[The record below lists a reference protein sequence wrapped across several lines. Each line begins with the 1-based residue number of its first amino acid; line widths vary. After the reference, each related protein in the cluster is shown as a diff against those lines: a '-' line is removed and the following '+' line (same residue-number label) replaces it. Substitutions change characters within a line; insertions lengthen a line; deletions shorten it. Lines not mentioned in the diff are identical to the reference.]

1 MISTSTT
8 TPYLTSGEYSDQQSA
23 IAAGEDELGRDA
35 FLTLLTTQLT
45 NQNPLEPMDNE
56 AFVAQLAQ
64 FSSVE
69 GIKGMQESLE
79 DMVSGMRQDQMMS
92 GANLVGKKVA
102 VQGGLF
108 TGGNGA
114 PSQGSINLPLGADSV
129 VVSVYDAESGDL
141 VFRETQGGKI
151 PGQTEL
157 GWSGLNTDGS
167 PAPAGSYV
175 MTANVVKDGRS
186 ETAAVT
192 TLATVNSVKWNPQTQ
207 QLSLDIGNGTY
218 VPLSAIESIGT

>member
-1 MISTSTT
+1 MVDTLAASS
-8 TPYLTSGEYSDQQSA
+8 YLTSGQYSSQQSA
-23 IAAGEDELGRDA
+23 EMLGEDDLGRDA

-45 NQNPLEPMDNE
+45 NQSPLDPMDNE

-102 VQGGLF
+102 VEGGLF
-108 TGGNGA
+108 TGGGG
-114 PSQGSINLPLGADSV
+114 SSSLSSINLPIGADSV
-129 VVSVYDAESGDL
+129 TLSVYDAQTGDL
-141 VFRETQGGKI
+141 IYRENQGSKS
-151 PGQTEL
+151 PGHHEL
-157 GWSGLNTDGS
+157 SWNGETTDGAD
-167 PAPAGSYV
+167 APAGSYV
-175 MTANVVKDGRS
+175 MTASVVKDGRTQ
-186 ETAAVT
+186 TAAVT
-192 TLATVNSVKWNPQTQ
+192 TLVEVNSVKWNPQTQ

-218 VPLSAIESIGT
+218 IPLSAVESISG

>member
-1 MISTSTT
+1 MIDTLTSS
-8 TPYLTSGEYSDQQSA
+8 PFLTSGQYSDQQAA
-23 IAAGEDELGRDA
+23 IAAGEDDLGRDA

-69 GIKGMQESLE
+69 GIKGMQGSLE

-102 VQGGLF
+102 VEGGLF
-108 TGGNGA
+108 TGGNGT
-114 PSQGSINLPLGADSV
+114 PSQGSINLPLGADSI
-129 VVSVYDAESGDL
+129 VVSVYDAQSGDL
-141 VFRETQGGKI
+141 IFQETQGSKI

-167 PAPAGSYV
+167 PAPAGTYI
-175 MTANVVKDGRS
+175 MTADVAKDGRS

-192 TLATVNSVKWNPQTQ
+192 TLAMVNSVKWNPQTQ

-218 VPLSAIESIGT
+218 IPLSAIESIGG

>member
-1 MISTSTT
+1 MISTSTAI
-8 TPYLTSGEYSDQQSA
+8 PYLTSGEYSDQQSA

-102 VQGGLF
+102 VEGGLF

-141 VFRETQGGKI
+141 IFRETQGSKV

-167 PAPAGSYV
+167 PAAVGSYV
-175 MTANVVKDGRS
+175 MTANVIKDGRS

-207 QLSLDIGNGTY
+207 QLSLEIGNGTY
-218 VPLSAIESIGT
+218 VPLSAIESIGA

>member
-1 MISTSTT
+1 MIDT
-8 TPYLTSGEYSDQQSA
+8 TPFLTSGQYSEHQKSSSMGQD
-23 IAAGEDELGRDA
+23 DLGRDA

-64 FSSVE
+64 FSTVE
-69 GIKGMQESLE
+69 GIKGMQGSLE
-79 DMVSGMRQDQMMS
+79 DMASGMRQEQMMS

-108 TGGNGA
+108 TGGNGQ
-114 PSQGSINLPLGADSV
+114 PSQGSINLPVGADSV
-129 VVSVYDAESGDL
+129 VLSVYDAQTGDL
-141 VFRETQGGKI
+141 IFRETQGSKM
-151 PGQTEL
+151 PGNNDLSWNGE
-157 GWSGLNTDGS
+157 NTDGS
-167 PAPAGSYV
+167 PAPEGSYV
-175 MTANVVKDGRS
+175 MTANVVKDGS
-186 ETAAVT
+186 SQTAAVT

-218 VPLSAIESIGT
+218 IPLSAVESISG